1 MSDVTWV
8 STTEAAELL
17 GRSPQSLKRY
27 RDINGGFLD
36 LGTHYNIGP
45 YNNTPI
51 TWDVEAV
58 RKELNYRGMMRRLA
72 G

>member
-1 MSDVTWV
+1 MSKAIWV
-8 STTEAAELL
+8 STTEASELL
-17 GRSPQSLKRY
+17 GRSAQSLKRY

-36 LGTHYNIGP
+36 LGTHYNIGL
-45 YNNTPI
+45 YSNSPI